1 MCARVYVCVR
11 VRVLVCAGSVPSDC
25 LAAADLGPRM
35 LSYGLDSM
43 SAFLLWVED
52 SLSDVHEC

>member
-1 MCARVYVCVR
+1 MGCVCARVR
-11 VRVLVCAGSVPSDC
+11 MLACAGSVPSDC
-25 LAAADLGPRM
+25 LAAAGLGPRV

-52 SLSDVHEC
+52 SLSGFHEC